1 MNSFQKGLI
10 QGAITGIIVFG
21 AVLYFGFLK

>member
-1 MNSFQKGLI
+1 MTNFQKGVI